1 VEALGS
7 GGYLLFGLL
16 LLICVAFLFAW
27 WQGRNADGSYNG
39 PELAELVLLLVKAAE
54 QVMSNKSGA
63 EKFAWVWA
71 QLDEL
76 GWLGRHDDKLL
87 KASIEAAVYDLKQ
100 ATSVQLSP
108 TLELFGLEETP
119 DGSPLKI
126 GRGRVWVEELISDVE
141 DAPVEN

>member
-1 VEALGS
+1 MEALGS

-27 WQGRNADGSYNG
+27 WQGRNADGSYDG
-39 PELAELVLLLVKAAE
+39 PELSELVLLLVKAAE

-108 TLELFGLEETP
+108 TLELFESETV
-119 DGSPLKI
+119 
-126 GRGRVWVEELISDVE
+126 RGTPQPGNRRVWIEELISDVE